1 MVDRSAATGPV
12 PPYGPPIREAIAS
25 GDTTRMRQVRESA
38 RQWLKENP
46 GHSDFGH
53 AQKALR
59 ELDEALGGR

>member
-1 MVDRSAATGPV
+1 MADTRASGPV

-25 GDTTRMRQVRESA
+25 GDMTKMRQVRESA

-46 GHSDFGH
+46 GHAEFGH

-59 ELDEALGGR
+59 ELDDALGEA

>member
-1 MVDRSAATGPV
+1 MVDRSASFGPV
-12 PPYGPPIREAIAS
+12 PPYGTAIREAMAS
-25 GDTTRMRQVRESA
+25 RDTTRMRQVRESA

-59 ELDEALGGR
+59 ELDDALGDG

>member
-1 MVDRSAATGPV
+1 MSDASMGPV

-25 GDTTRMRQVRESA
+25 GDRTRMVQVRENA
-38 RQWLKENP
+38 RRWIKENP

-59 ELDEALGGR
+59 ELEDALGES

>member
-1 MVDRSAATGPV
+1 MADNTASFGSV
-12 PPYGPPIREAIAS
+12 PPYGAPIREAMAS

-46 GHSDFGH
+46 GHSEFGH

-59 ELDEALGGR
+59 ELDDALGDG

>member
-1 MVDRSAATGPV
+1 MADRSAAFGPV

-25 GDTTRMRQVRESA
+25 GDTTRMREVREKA

-46 GHSDFGH
+46 GHSEFGH

-59 ELDEALGGR
+59 ELDDALGGG